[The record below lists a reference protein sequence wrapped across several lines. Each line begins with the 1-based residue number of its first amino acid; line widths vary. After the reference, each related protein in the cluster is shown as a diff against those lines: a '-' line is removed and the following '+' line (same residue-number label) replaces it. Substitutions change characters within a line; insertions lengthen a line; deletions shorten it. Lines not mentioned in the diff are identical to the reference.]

1 MKNAKKCG
9 NAQKILK
16 SIVYSYGIEYKSKI
30 CEMRGYLKQKK
41 SQKTR
46 YLLQCTNGGT
56 ILKLTVKQTT
66 KFFKG

>member
-30 CEMRGYLKQKK
+30 CEMRGCLKQKSRK
-41 SQKTR
+41 KHDICCNAQMTAL
-46 YLLQCTNGGT
+46 Y
-56 ILKLTVKQTT
+56 
-66 KFFKG
+66 